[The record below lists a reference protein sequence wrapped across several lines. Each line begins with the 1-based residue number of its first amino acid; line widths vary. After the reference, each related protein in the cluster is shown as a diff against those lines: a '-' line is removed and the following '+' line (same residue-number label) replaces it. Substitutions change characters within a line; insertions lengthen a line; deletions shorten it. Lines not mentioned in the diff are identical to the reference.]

1 MSSRYLGVISLQR
14 YLVVE
19 RYCESHQTSS
29 STHPRRRS
37 LGVDRTG
44 GRDGK
49 PDSSSRTGAPA
60 QARQR

>member
-19 RYCESHQTSS
+19 RYCESHQASS
-29 STHPRRRS
+29 STHPRRS

>member
-1 MSSRYLGVISLQR
+1 MTSRYLGVISLQR

-19 RYCESHQTSS
+19 RYCESHQVSS
-29 STHPRRRS
+29 STNLRRS

-60 QARQR
+60 QAPQR